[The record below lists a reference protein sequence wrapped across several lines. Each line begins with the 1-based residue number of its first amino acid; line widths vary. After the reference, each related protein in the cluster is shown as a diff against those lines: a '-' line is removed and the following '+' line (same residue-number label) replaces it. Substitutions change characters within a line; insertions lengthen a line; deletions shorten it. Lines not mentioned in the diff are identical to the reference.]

1 MARAVVIPI
10 AGTAGGNEHL
20 LELKNPTGLKAK
32 MDQIVVGHH
41 LVLEIPEGEILED
54 AAVDPFERRT
64 EPLNARPELKRPKSA
79 EQLFCLSTY
88 YWFALSFV
96 VAVTVAVSFIFDIQA
111 CVYYQ

>member
-41 LVLEIPEGEILED
+41 LVLEIPEGEIPED

-79 EQLFCLSTY
+79 EQLFCLKDRSLLATLPRSLTRNQ
-88 YWFALSFV
+88 WLSLSF
-96 VAVTVAVSFIFDIQA
+96 
-111 CVYYQ
+111 